1 MTSSLLLWTGPVQAS
16 DIRNVVWQS
25 PVDIVVISH
34 GPSGGFGSSSF
45 SELARSYQDAG
56 GHLLP
61 TLLAHAH
68 IHPEEYPQIAVA
80 GFSAAHG
87 LMAPLL
93 GADGDRILAAVCLD
107 ACFSDP
113 SRLVK
118 PGYLAYGE
126 RAVAGEVLFVMS
138 SSAGGGR
145 GSGATIGPGVPDF
158 STGFGCVKETFAQ
171 ATGADPAANARP
183 LPAGLPAM
191 TDAAG
196 GYYRAGNFV
205 VLDYHSQLWHGDHV
219 HKLAKP
225 ILETFL
231 APALAG
237 VPSIAG
243 GPAPGAS
250 SSYVPYVAAAGAVG
264 ALLWVLYKS
273 RRAT

>member
-1 MTSSLLLWTGPVQAS
+1 MTSLLLWTGPVQAA
-16 DIRNVVWQS
+16 DIKNVVWQS

-45 SELARSYQDAG
+45 SELARSYQDAS

-61 TLLAHAH
+61 SLLAHARVH
-68 IHPEEYPQIAVA
+68 AGDYDTLAVA

-93 GADGDRILAAVCLD
+93 GADGDAFVAAVALD

-118 PGYLAYGE
+118 PGYLAFGQ
-126 RAVAGEVLFVMS
+126 RAAAGGTLFVMS

-145 GSGATIGPGVPDF
+145 GSGATIGPGVPDY
-158 STGFGCVKETFAQ
+158 STGYSCVKETFAQ
-171 ATGADPAANARP
+171 ATGQPADASRQA
-183 LPAGLPAM
+183 LPAGLPPM
-191 TDAAG
+191 TDPAG
-196 GYYRAGNFV
+196 GYYRAGNFA
-205 VLDYHSQLWHGDHV
+205 VLDYHSQLFHGDHV

-225 ILETFL
+225 VLETFL
-231 APALAG
+231 APVLAG
-237 VPSIAG
+237 ASSVAG

-250 SSYVPYVAAAGAVG
+250 SSFVPYVAAAGAVG

-273 RRAT
+273 RQTA